1 MHVYEAMWGPTEF
14 TVRGTLKDWSVEKEL
29 HLIKVPTFF
38 INGDQDEATPVMQ
51 RFMKARVKGS
61 QYYCI
66 KGASHM
72 APAEAPLEWMQVTQK
87 WLASKKL

>member
-1 MHVYEAMWGPTEF
+1 
-14 TVRGTLKDWSVEKEL
+14 
-29 HLIKVPTFF
+29 
-38 INGDQDEATPVMQ
+38 MQ

-72 APAEAPLEWMQVTQK
+72 APAEAPLEWMQATQK
-87 WLASKKL
+87 WLGSKKL